1 MPEEP
6 EETTAPEAAEKPEKL
21 EKPEKPEKAENP
33 APAGRTT
40 DAEPPDGRDRL
51 RGALLRPNR
60 TQLIVAVL
68 LAVVGFAAV
77 VQIRDQQ
84 TEDDYAG
91 LREQDLIDILDG
103 LSGTSQRTQREIDEL
118 ERTRTDLL
126 SESRQRQAAI
136 DQAQEQADALDVL
149 AGTVPVTGPGIRLTI
164 TEVDGT
170 VSLGSLL
177 DTVQELRTAEAEA
190 MQFNGRVRVVAQTAF
205 EQTEDGLLVDGVAVE
220 SPYVVDVIGVPETL
234 EGAIEFFL
242 GPRQQLE
249 NDGAEIEV
257 QKLASLDIESVR
269 DPDRPEYAQ
278 PG

>member
-1 MPEEP
+1 MPDEP
-6 EETTAPEAAEKPEKL
+6 TTD
-21 EKPEKPEKAENP
+21 PEKPETP
-33 APAGRTT
+33 ASTETT
-40 DAEPPDGRDRL
+40 TETTETTTGTADGRDRL
-51 RGALLRPNR
+51 RGAFLRPNR

-103 LSGTSQRTQREIDEL
+103 LSGTAQRTQREIEEL

-136 DQAQEQADALDVL
+136 EQAQEQADALDVL
-149 AGTVPVTGPGIRLTI
+149 AGTVPVTGPGVRLTI

-170 VSLGSLL
+170 VSVGSVL
-177 DTVQELRTAEAEA
+177 DTVQGLRTAGAEA
-190 MQFNGRVRVVAQTAF
+190 MQINGKVRVVAQTSF
-205 EQTEDGLLVDGVAVE
+205 EQIDTGLLVDGTPVE
-220 SPYVVDVIGVPETL
+220 PPYVVDVIGVSETL
-234 EGAIEFFL
+234 AAAVEFPL

-249 NDGAEIEV
+249 DDGAEITVE
-257 QKLASLDIESVR
+257 KLASLDIESVR
-269 DPDRPEYAQ
+269 DPEQPDFAQ
-278 PG
+278 PE